1 MSYNLIG
8 TFKDENGKVLF
19 VTDLDILKFTNEIK
33 YSISLSN
40 VHPSDDGTYSKE
52 SFIDGSMFYRHEYN
66 KVILNLE
73 KLQNIRH
80 SSEYYKLDENGKGN
94 LLEDIRMQNCYIE
107 DFYNKLRACIKVI
120 GMFDMLENQIKSD
133 EEYIL
138 HKIKLEIKAE

>member
-33 YSISLSN
+33 YSVTLSN
-40 VHPSDDGTYSKE
+40 VYPSDDGTYNKE

-80 SSEYYKLDENGKGN
+80 SSEYYKLDENSKSD
-94 LLEDIRMQNCYIE
+94 LLEDIRLQHCYIE
-107 DFYNKLRACIKVI
+107 DFYNKLRACIEVI